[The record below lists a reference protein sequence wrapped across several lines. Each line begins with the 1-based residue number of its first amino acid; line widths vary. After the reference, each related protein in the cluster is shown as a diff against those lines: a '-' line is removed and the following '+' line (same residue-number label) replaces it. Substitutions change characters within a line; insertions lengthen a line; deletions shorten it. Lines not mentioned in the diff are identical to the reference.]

1 MTTERLLVI
10 DDEPDFATFIRR
22 VGNSLG
28 HTVEVAAHASDFK
41 ENPDRWQCAFSY
53 NAGGR
58 AVWVYGDT
66 VQWKPDAIA
75 TARSACRAKSPRC
88 VSLGCFRRL

>member
-1 MTTERLLVI
+1 MAMT
-10 DDEPDFATFIRR
+10 AQ
-22 VGNSLG
+22 
-28 HTVEVAAHASDFK
+28 ASDFK

-53 NAGGR
+53 NAGGQ

-75 TARSACRAKSPRC
+75 TAAAPAAPNRPGR
-88 VSLGCFRRL
+88 VSLGCFRRLRA

>member
-1 MTTERLLVI
+1 MTRAMIAMMLGVLSGLL
-10 DDEPDFATFIRR
+10 AST
-22 VGNSLG
+22 
-28 HTVEVAAHASDFK
+28 AQASDFK

-53 NAGGR
+53 NAGVR

-75 TARSACRAKSPRC
+75 TARSACRAKSSRC

>member
-1 MTTERLLVI
+1 MTRAMTLMI
-10 DDEPDFATFIRR
+10 
-22 VGNSLG
+22 LG
-28 HTVEVAAHASDFK
+28 VLSAAMTSAVQANDFK
-41 ENPDRWQCAFSY
+41 DYPDRWQCAYSY

-75 TARSACRAKSPRC
+75 SARSACRARSGNC

>member
-1 MTTERLLVI
+1 MTRAMIAMLLGVLSGLL
-10 DDEPDFATFIRR
+10 AST
-22 VGNSLG
+22 
-28 HTVEVAAHASDFK
+28 AQASDFK

-75 TARSACRAKSPRC
+75 TARSACRAKSSRC

>member
-1 MTTERLLVI
+1 MAIKRIQMTRAMIVLFLGVLSW
-10 DDEPDFATFIRR
+10 PMAT
-22 VGNSLG
+22 
-28 HTVEVAAHASDFK
+28 AAHASDFK
-41 ENPDRWQCAFSY
+41 ENPDRWQCAYSY

-75 TARSACRAKSPRC
+75 TARSACRAKSGKC

>member
-1 MTTERLLVI
+1 MTR
-10 DDEPDFATFIRR
+10 ATTVMI
-22 VGNSLG
+22 LG
-28 HTVEVAAHASDFK
+28 VLSAAMASVAQASDFK
-41 ENPDRWQCAFSY
+41 ENPDRWQCAYSY

-75 TARSACRAKSPRC
+75 TARSACRARSSNC